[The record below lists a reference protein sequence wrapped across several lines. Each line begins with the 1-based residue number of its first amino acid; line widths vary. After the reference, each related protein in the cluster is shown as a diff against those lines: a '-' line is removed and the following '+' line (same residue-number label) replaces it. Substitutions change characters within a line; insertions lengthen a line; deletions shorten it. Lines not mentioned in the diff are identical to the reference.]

1 MMRAVQISLLSLA
14 IILVNASNALSYA
27 QNQSEQASV
36 VAPKESVATNTAELD
51 RLREEGNTALYNT
64 DYKTAEAAYNQM
76 KKLAPDHPAVYVYL
90 ANNLWLETLFMS
102 RRLSTTLYSGGS
114 FYETSGKGDKS
125 DPARDKEFESLIK
138 QAMDLTRARLQKN
151 SKDTEALY
159 YQASALGLRAA
170 YETTV
175 RRSFMRA
182 IGDANDSIQIQKQVV
197 KIDPNF
203 TDAYM
208 SIGLY
213 EYVID
218 SLPFLE
224 RLAARAAG
232 LKGSKKKGIEHLE
245 MVVKEGKYTS
255 DDARVLLIGI
265 YTREGKP
272 ELALSIITELA
283 QKYPRNYL
291 FGVERANMLYRM
303 GRGEEG
309 DKAFADLLKEPRIA
323 ENAYDIVHSQWGDAL
338 MTKGN
343 YDEALKRF
351 KEVKQWPKSERGLK
365 TLARLGS
372 GQAYESLSK
381 PAEATAEYEAVLK
394 EENIYDSHKQA
405 NERLKALR
413 SNQTKKK

>member
-1 MMRAVQISLLSLA
+1 MRAVQISLLSFV
-14 IILVNASNALSYA
+14 ILLINSGSALSGTL
-27 QNQSEQASV
+27 NQSEQASV
-36 VAPKESVATNTAELD
+36 VAPKESASASLAELD

-64 DYKTAEAAYNQM
+64 DYKSAEAAYNQM
-76 KKLAPDHPAVYVYL
+76 KKIAPDHPAVYVYL
-90 ANNLWLETLFMS
+90 ANNLWLETLFLS

-138 QAMDLTRARLQKN
+138 QAMDLTRARLLKN

-159 YQASALGLRAA
+159 YQAAALGLRAA

-182 IGDANDSIQIQKQVV
+182 IGDANDAIQIQKQVV
-197 KIDPNF
+197 KLDPNF
-203 TDAYM
+203 ADAYM

-245 MVVKEGKYTS
+245 MAVKQGKYTP

-272 ELALSIITELA
+272 ELAFNIITELA
-283 QKYPRNYL
+283 EKYPRNYL

-303 GRGEEG
+303 GRSEEG
-309 DKAFADLLKEPRIA
+309 DKAFADLLKEQRIA
-323 ENAYDIVHSQWGDAL
+323 ESAFDIVHSQWGDAL
-338 MTKGN
+338 MSKGN
-343 YDEALKRF
+343 YDEAIKRY
-351 KEVKQWPKSERGLK
+351 KEVKAWLKSERSLK
-365 TLARLGS
+365 TLARLRT

-394 EENIYDSHKQA
+394 EENVYDSHKQA
-405 NERLKALR
+405 NERLKSLR
-413 SNQTKKK
+413 SGQTKKK